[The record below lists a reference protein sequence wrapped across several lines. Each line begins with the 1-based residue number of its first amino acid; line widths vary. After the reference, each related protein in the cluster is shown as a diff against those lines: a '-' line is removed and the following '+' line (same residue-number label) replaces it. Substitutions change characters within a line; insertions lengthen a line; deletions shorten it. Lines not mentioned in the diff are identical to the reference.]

1 MKKRSIMTSRAVKSG
16 LALAILM
23 AAGLLAGCQTTTT
36 QQLAAFCAYRQPE
49 PDEPEY
55 DECLAVKAM
64 TDKNAYQLSLRWGM
78 GPFGRRTPVQT
89 GLRRCQSG
97 LDPFRERL
105 FDHPPRG
112 DAGQCRG

>member
-1 MKKRSIMTSRAVKSG
+1 LDEKGSIMTSRAVKSG

-64 TDKNAYQLSLRWGM
+64 TDKNAYQQDYLMNAPAYR
-78 GPFGRRTPVQT
+78 
-89 GLRRCQSG
+89 
-97 LDPFRERL
+97 
-105 FDHPPRG
+105 
-112 DAGQCRG
+112 